1 VIYRQRDDQV
11 GFMEI
16 NAVTA
21 RLLELLQ
28 DDASSATGSELLV
41 QIAVEIDHPNP
52 QVVSDGG
59 KDILADL
66 HGKDIILGTKT

>member
-1 VIYRQRDDQV
+1 V

-28 DDASSATGSELLV
+28 DDANTLTGGELLAR
-41 QIAVEIDHPNP
+41 IADEIKHPNP

-66 HGKDIILGTKT
+66 HGKDIILGTKA